1 MRGARWLFL
10 IVLLAALAVG
20 GSVLAEDD
28 AADER
33 ARQLLRDQHLIQDL
47 VDSGVRLA
55 AEDDPLRR
63 ADHCN
68 RLAERLG
75 KEIKLAITKKDSKRA
90 AQFGKHMQALLVR
103 GVAGNLAVV
112 KNSLGP
118 DSPREREAELAR
130 LGKQSI
136 GFTQDLQN
144 EVNSH
149 PELEQDQRTLQDI
162 ITDGQKKIT
171 QAIQGKDK
179 Q

>member
-1 MRGARWLFL
+1 M
-10 IVLLAALAVG
+10 
-20 GSVLAEDD
+20 
-28 AADER
+28 
-33 ARQLLRDQHLIQDL
+33 
-47 VDSGVRLA
+47 
-55 AEDDPLRR
+55 
-63 ADHCN
+63 
-68 RLAERLG
+68 
-75 KEIKLAITKKDSKRA
+75 
-90 AQFGKHMQALLVR
+90 VR